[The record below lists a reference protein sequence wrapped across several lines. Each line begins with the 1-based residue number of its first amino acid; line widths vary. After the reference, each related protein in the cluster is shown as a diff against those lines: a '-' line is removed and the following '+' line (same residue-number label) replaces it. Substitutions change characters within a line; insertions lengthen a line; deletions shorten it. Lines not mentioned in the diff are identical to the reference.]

1 MIINFCCNVLQL
13 SVVVLFFFVFM
24 VNVVDVLQVKVIVM
38 DKQCELMIIMVN
50 VGKIQFIIQNYS
62 QKVLEWEI
70 FKGVMVVEEWENI
83 VFGFSQK
90 MTVNLQFGEYDMICG
105 LLINLKGKL
114 IVKGEVTVD
123 AV

>member
-90 MTVNLQFGEYDMICG
+90 MMVNLQSGEYDMICG

-114 IVKGEVTVD
+114 IVKGEVMVD
-123 AV
+123 VV